1 MWGWAWLGLAA
12 AHGLVVESGT
22 PNALC
27 PDLASTR
34 AAVLT
39 RVGSVAHPEGK
50 PYRLRYTVDH
60 ASDQPV
66 VRVELFDANGQLQL
80 SRELPLPEG
89 DCQTAAQS
97 IAVVVERY
105 FRPLDDASTKPEIA
119 EERRQENDPSRDTA
133 DPPPKVPEASKPE
146 GASATSDVAER
157 ELPPLARAAE
167 APGPT
172 GMLPPPARPGSD
184 AAPWSVWLGPW
195 VGWGSGATAL
205 VGLQLLAR
213 ATSWLDLALTPSFA
227 THEREQQFDGAAVRA
242 WSFPARI
249 AALYRFQWNQS
260 ALQLGPEVL
269 VLAESART
277 RGFEPPRDGTR
288 WALGIG
294 ARAGL
299 EQRLGAAW
307 ALTLQGGV
315 DWIANSLVQ
324 PFEVNGEEVLPPTR
338 IQAFAAAGVTMRLF

>member
-60 ASDQPV
+60 AGDQPV

-105 FRPLDDASTKPEIA
+105 FRPLD
-119 EERRQENDPSRDTA
+119 
-133 DPPPKVPEASKPE
+133 
-146 GASATSDVAER
+146 
-157 ELPPLARAAE
+157 
-167 APGPT
+167 
-172 GMLPPPARPGSD
+172 
-184 AAPWSVWLGPW
+184 
-195 VGWGSGATAL
+195 
-205 VGLQLLAR
+205 
-213 ATSWLDLALTPSFA
+213 
-227 THEREQQFDGAAVRA
+227 
-242 WSFPARI
+242 
-249 AALYRFQWNQS
+249 
-260 ALQLGPEVL
+260 
-269 VLAESART
+269 
-277 RGFEPPRDGTR
+277 
-288 WALGIG
+288 
-294 ARAGL
+294 
-299 EQRLGAAW
+299 
-307 ALTLQGGV
+307 
-315 DWIANSLVQ
+315 
-324 PFEVNGEEVLPPTR
+324 
-338 IQAFAAAGVTMRLF
+338 